1 MSLIYLQGY
10 PENILEQ
17 VQVLIDNQRLAAFC
31 SSAIPIRTTSSAT
44 ARFMTTQAL
53 KNRYMR
59 SAPPV
64 SKVIWDNK
72 IKVMKHALGLHTA
85 ISRVQGGNL
94 KAKAEIRISTFFRL
108 APEPFL
114 RMIVVHE
121 LAHLK
126 ERSQQSVLSAVLPH
140 GTGLPPAGVRRA
152 PVDDRTGAAR
162 QRGLKKLLRFLDQTG
177 FGQCAKEA
185 TLLRI
190 IQHR

>member
-10 PENILEQ
+10 PEHLLAQ
-17 VQVLIDNQRLAAFC
+17 VRTLIDQQRLGEVLQQRYPDAHQVLSDKALYDYTLAF
-31 SSAIPIRTTSSAT
+31 
-44 ARFMTTQAL
+44 
-53 KNRYMR
+53 KNRFMR
-59 SAPPV
+59 SAPPI

-94 KAKAEIRISTFFRL
+94 KAKAEIRVSTFFRH

-126 ERSQQSVLSAVLPH
+126 EKEHSKAFYQLCCHMEPDYHQLEFDARLWMTDQALR
-140 GTGLPPAGVRRA
+140 GN
-152 PVDDRTGAAR
+152 AA
-162 QRGLKKLLRFLDQTG
+162 
-177 FGQCAKEA
+177 
-185 TLLRI
+185 
-190 IQHR
+190 

>member
-10 PENILEQ
+10 PEHLLAQVRTLIEQ
-17 VQVLIDNQRLAAFC
+17 QRLGEVLQQRYPDAHQVLSDKALYDYTLAF
-31 SSAIPIRTTSSAT
+31 
-44 ARFMTTQAL
+44 
-53 KNRYMR
+53 KNRFMR
-59 SAPPV
+59 SAPPI

-94 KAKAEIRISTFFRL
+94 KAKAEIRVSTFFRH

-126 ERSQQSVLSAVLPH
+126 EKEHSKAFYQLCCHMEPDYHQLEFDARLWMTDQALR
-140 GTGLPPAGVRRA
+140 GN
-152 PVDDRTGAAR
+152 AA
-162 QRGLKKLLRFLDQTG
+162 
-177 FGQCAKEA
+177 
-185 TLLRI
+185 
-190 IQHR
+190 

>member
-1 MSLIYLQGY
+1 
-10 PENILEQ
+10 
-17 VQVLIDNQRLAAFC
+17 
-31 SSAIPIRTTSSAT
+31 
-44 ARFMTTQAL
+44 
-53 KNRYMR
+53 MR

-108 APEPFL
+108 APEAFL

-126 ERSQQSVLSAVLPH
+126 EKEHDKAFYQLCCHMEPDYHQLEFDARLWMTDQRCAATRLKETPALFESGWFWSVRP
-140 GTGLPPAGVRRA
+140 
-152 PVDDRTGAAR
+152 
-162 QRGLKKLLRFLDQTG
+162 
-177 FGQCAKEA
+177 
-185 TLLRI
+185 
-190 IQHR
+190 